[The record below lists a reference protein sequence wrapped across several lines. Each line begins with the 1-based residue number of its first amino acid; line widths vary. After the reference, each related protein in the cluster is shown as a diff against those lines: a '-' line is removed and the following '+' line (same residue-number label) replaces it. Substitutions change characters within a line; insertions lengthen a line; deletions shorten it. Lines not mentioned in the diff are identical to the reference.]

1 MAHNH
6 TQRPKDFGKAFAIGI
21 ILNTLYVAVEA
32 FYGLTI
38 NSSALLADAGHNAS
52 DVLSLVLAW
61 AAMWVAKKAPS
72 GKYTY
77 GLRKT
82 TILASMVNGL
92 LIVGASG
99 FILWDALGKFQSP
112 VEIPGTTL
120 MIVAGIG
127 VLVNT
132 GTALLFMKGQHD
144 LNIKGAFLHMAAD
157 AAVTVGV
164 LIGGLTMKLTGAY
177 WVDPVLSLIIVG
189 VILYSAWGLLSDSVR
204 LALDAVPKQID
215 LDEVQRFLQ
224 GLEGVE
230 EVHDLHI
237 WALSTTET
245 ALTAHLV
252 MPDGCDD
259 PYIFR
264 IRDMLHEEFDI
275 DHSTLQIEKTFA
287 DEEYRDHV

>member
-6 TQRPKDFGKAFAIGI
+6 TQRTKDFGKAFAIGI

-99 FILWDALGKFQSP
+99 FILWDAVGKFQSP

-287 DEEYRDHV
+287 DEEYRDHF